1 MTENEKVKY
10 MSDLSISKIEKFNPK
25 LIHQVLSSSAIT
37 QEEKVQFIRKNNSEI
52 ISALNIVPTGSE
64 YNKIME
70 NRPLIKY
77 RPLKNSF
84 TKRGDKILLAKS
96 LNIPVS
102 EVDDYVKNVQDSL
115 KKINQFDFLPASTQD
130 ALKTYV
136 YRHGSAEQLV
146 AFFDYELLKSKDI
159 LKTLYK
165 TLEYNNNGVADYFV
179 RPIHRMKNR
188 TLIDLYGV
196 VDKNLKIAQ
205 SNGAITQKQGL
216 ETSEWALKRI
226 YQIQHNSK
234 FINSLK
240 IKEYS

>member
-115 KKINQFDFLPASTQD
+115 KKNKP
-130 ALKTYV
+130 V
-136 YRHGSAEQLV
+136 
-146 AFFDYELLKSKDI
+146 
-159 LKTLYK
+159 
-165 TLEYNNNGVADYFV
+165 
-179 RPIHRMKNR
+179 
-188 TLIDLYGV
+188 
-196 VDKNLKIAQ
+196 
-205 SNGAITQKQGL
+205 
-216 ETSEWALKRI
+216 
-226 YQIQHNSK
+226 
-234 FINSLK
+234 
-240 IKEYS
+240 